1 MMYERTINRPDF
13 LNDAFCFVQLLE
25 FFAELL
31 HANFHNLY
39 IIKINRSAS
48 SLFVCSVVHGRCRSW
63 VKVTWTK
70 KEEEKKTRNSNE
82 LMALLRFISKWRMK
96 SKLAVSKILI
106 PMKSACAISLKNPT
120 IFRKYDVNV
129 VYDYEQCALR
139 ELAWQFF
146 YFFLHLNRNKIKTTS
161 IEYR

>member
-1 MMYERTINRPDF
+1 MYICIYSDCKKMMYERTIDRPDF

-31 HANFHNLY
+31 HASFHNLY

-48 SLFVCSVVHGRCRSW
+48 SLFVCLVVHGRCRSW

-70 KEEEKKTRNSNE
+70 KKEGKKKTRNSNE
-82 LMALLRFISKWRMK
+82 LKALLRFISKWRMK
-96 SKLAVSKILI
+96 SKLAVSKILN
-106 PMKSACAISLKNPT
+106 SNEISLCNFPQKS
-120 IFRKYDVNV
+120 KYISKLWRQSAV
-129 VYDYEQCALR
+129 VYEQCALR

-146 YFFLHLNRNKIKTTS
+146 
-161 IEYR
+161 